1 MRKTSRSCN
10 QATVWMHGR
19 LRLWWSFCSDLK
31 ICVIGERT
39 LRSTP
44 FQKLWTKIWITKC
57 IQLNS
62 WLFWRHVN
70 CSFSVILLIYMFG
83 KKFFCKPI
91 CVNFANQFG
100 FLILTKRCCPSAVT
114 SNLFVCRFVCHFVAP
129 RLEVSLA
136 KMRFLK
142 PWLLLCQ
149 FQGAQFFSILKTFS
163 QSSSLSSHLWCKN
176 VLCNQWNWG
185 SKSSVYFD
193 IFLIFSLILN
203 AI

>member
-1 MRKTSRSCN
+1 MLSIPEKKF
-10 QATVWMHGR
+10 
-19 LRLWWSFCSDLK
+19 LFSFLFVVILVVGFTKFLISMYQNVFNYNCKFSD
-31 ICVIGERT
+31 
-39 LRSTP
+39 
-44 FQKLWTKIWITKC
+44 
-57 IQLNS
+57 
-62 WLFWRHVN
+62 

-100 FLILTKRCCPSAVT
+100 FLILTKRCCLSAVT
-114 SNLFVCRFVCHFVAP
+114 SNLFVCRFVCHFAAP
-129 RLEVSLA
+129 RLEVSMA
-136 KMRFLK
+136 KMWFLK

-176 VLCNQWNWG
+176 VLCNQWNWE